1 MVTHAA
7 APMAAGGSGIN
18 LLHVVRRSIW
28 IVPFVLGLLII
39 GAGIYLMTE
48 ARSAK
53 QEVLD
58 ALASENITTPADAAI
73 PNVRVTDAE
82 TARVEMDWLEA
93 TYLEFTGGTRYAE
106 LELDDPNRE
115 FAFEMVQLRTSL
127 HVAVVD
133 IRAADLA
140 IALGLI
146 VVIIGA
152 TFVMFMAPAVYYA
165 ARGADHYDEPKK
177 RGYRREL
184 HG

>member
-1 MVTHAA
+1 MLVQAHRLRRPTTLRQV
-7 APMAAGGSGIN
+7 PGLN
-18 LLHVVRRSIW
+18 LVRIFRRYIW
-28 IVPFVLGLLII
+28 IVPLLLGLAIV

-48 ARSAK
+48 AQSAK

-58 ALASENITTPADAAI
+58 ALASENIITPADATI

-93 TYLEFTGGTRYAE
+93 AYLEITSGKRYAE
-106 LELDDPNRE
+106 LDRDDPNRE

-140 IALGLI
+140 IALSII
-146 VVIIGA
+146 VVVVGGI
-152 TFVMFMAPAVYYA
+152 FVLFMAPAIYYSA
-165 ARGADHYDEPKK
+165 QIADHVWTS
-177 RGYRREL
+177 
-184 HG
+184 